1 MFNNFLIPPG
11 FKDEVTFNAYVEHEY
26 KNKIIEYFKVHGFD
40 LVKTPLIE
48 FKNKQNDNN
57 FLIESKKR
65 QDQLKIRND
74 ITPQII
80 RIASSRLIKRKRPLK
95 LCYYGEVIRKYG
107 SMLRPERQF
116 LQVGAETIGENNIQ
130 ADLEIISIAYK
141 ALSLVGIK
149 NITIELSSKI
159 FLDKLFSK
167 ISNKSKLKKFVI
179 KPNRSG
185 SSFGIRIIKNQKE
198 FDILISNLEEFKRKL
213 NNHKEILIEE
223 YISGRELT
231 VSTIKIDKEI
241 HALAVTEIK
250 SKNNFFDYKAKYS
263 KGYAKHILPA
273 KLNKINYAKCLKFA
287 INAHKLLGCNSLA
300 RTDFIFDTK
309 KNKIFFLE
317 TNTQPGLTPISLLP
331 EQANYKNL
339 SFSEIIFILI
349 KNLNY

>member
-1 MFNNFLIPPG
+1 MSNKKILILEGGNNEEHDVSLVTSREIQKILNQNKLK
-11 FKDEVTFNAYVEHEY
+11 FKILRVNPKNFHKKIINYKNFVCINALHGPFGEDGQTQKILK
-26 KNKIIEYFKVHGFD
+26 KNKIPFSHSNIKSSNLCFNKSASKRE
-40 LVKTPLIE
+40 II
-48 FKNKQNDNN
+48 KNKLMSPKFYLLNINDLN
-57 FLIESKKR
+57 EKK
-65 QDQLKIRND
+65 L
-74 ITPQII
+74 
-80 RIASSRLIKRKRPLK
+80 
-95 LCYYGEVIRKYG
+95 
-107 SMLRPERQF
+107 
-116 LQVGAETIGENNIQ
+116 
-130 ADLEIISIAYK
+130 
-141 ALSLVGIK
+141 
-149 NITIELSSKI
+149 ITI
-159 FLDKLFSK
+159 
-167 ISNKSKLKKFVI
+167 KSKLKKFVI

-185 SSFGIRIIKNQKE
+185 SSFGIKIIKNQKE
-198 FDILISNLEEFKRKL
+198 FDNLISNIEEFKKEL

-231 VSTIKIDKEI
+231 VSTIKLDKKI

-287 INAHKLLGCNSLA
+287 TKAHKLLGCNSLA

-331 EQANYKNL
+331 EQANYKGL
-339 SFSEIIFILI
+339 PFSEIIFILI

>member
-1 MFNNFLIPPG
+1 MSNKKILILEGGNNEEHDVSLVTSREIQKILNQNKLR
-11 FKDEVTFNAYVEHEY
+11 FKILRVNPKNFHKKIINYKNFVCINALHGPFGEDGQTQKILK
-26 KNKIIEYFKVHGFD
+26 KNKIPFSHSNIKSSNLCFNKSASKRE
-40 LVKTPLIE
+40 II
-48 FKNKQNDNN
+48 KNKLMSPKFYLLNINDLN
-57 FLIESKKR
+57 EKK
-65 QDQLKIRND
+65 L
-74 ITPQII
+74 
-80 RIASSRLIKRKRPLK
+80 
-95 LCYYGEVIRKYG
+95 
-107 SMLRPERQF
+107 
-116 LQVGAETIGENNIQ
+116 
-130 ADLEIISIAYK
+130 
-141 ALSLVGIK
+141 
-149 NITIELSSKI
+149 ITI
-159 FLDKLFSK
+159 
-167 ISNKSKLKKFVI
+167 KSKLKKFVI

-185 SSFGIRIIKNQKE
+185 SSFGIKIIKNQKE
-198 FDILISNLEEFKRKL
+198 FDNLISNIEEFKKEL

-223 YISGRELT
+223 YISGKELT
-231 VSTIKIDKEI
+231 VSTIKLDKKI

-287 INAHKLLGCNSLA
+287 TKAHKLLGCNSLA

-331 EQANYKNL
+331 EQANYKGL

>member
-1 MFNNFLIPPG
+1 MSNKKILILEGGNNEEHDVSLVTSREIQKILNQNK
-11 FKDEVTFNAYVEHEY
+11 FKFKILRVNPKNFHKKIINYKNFVCINALHGPFGEDGQTQKILK
-26 KNKIIEYFKVHGFD
+26 KNKIPFSHSNIKSSNLCFNKSASKRE
-40 LVKTPLIE
+40 II
-48 FKNKQNDNN
+48 KNKLMSPKFYLLNINDLN
-57 FLIESKKR
+57 EKK
-65 QDQLKIRND
+65 L
-74 ITPQII
+74 
-80 RIASSRLIKRKRPLK
+80 
-95 LCYYGEVIRKYG
+95 
-107 SMLRPERQF
+107 
-116 LQVGAETIGENNIQ
+116 
-130 ADLEIISIAYK
+130 
-141 ALSLVGIK
+141 
-149 NITIELSSKI
+149 ITI
-159 FLDKLFSK
+159 
-167 ISNKSKLKKFVI
+167 KSKLKKFVI

-185 SSFGIRIIKNQKE
+185 SSFGIKIIKNQKE
-198 FDILISNLEEFKRKL
+198 FDNLISNIEEFKKEL

-223 YISGRELT
+223 YISGKELT
-231 VSTIKIDKEI
+231 VSTIKLDKKI

-287 INAHKLLGCNSLA
+287 TKAHKLLGCNSLA

-331 EQANYKNL
+331 EQANYKGL

>member
-1 MFNNFLIPPG
+1 MSNKKILILEGGNNEEHGVSLVTSREIQKILNKNKLK
-11 FKDEVTFNAYVEHEY
+11 FKILRVNPKNFHKKITNYKNFVCINALHGPFGEDGQTQKILK
-26 KNKIIEYFKVHGFD
+26 KNKIPFSHSNIKSSNLCFNKSASKRE
-40 LVKTPLIE
+40 II
-48 FKNKQNDNN
+48 KNKLMSPKFYLLNINDLN
-57 FLIESKKR
+57 EKK
-65 QDQLKIRND
+65 L
-74 ITPQII
+74 
-80 RIASSRLIKRKRPLK
+80 
-95 LCYYGEVIRKYG
+95 
-107 SMLRPERQF
+107 
-116 LQVGAETIGENNIQ
+116 
-130 ADLEIISIAYK
+130 
-141 ALSLVGIK
+141 
-149 NITIELSSKI
+149 ITI
-159 FLDKLFSK
+159 
-167 ISNKSKLKKFVI
+167 KSKLKKFVI

-185 SSFGIRIIKNQKE
+185 SSFGIKIIKNQKE
-198 FDILISNLEEFKRKL
+198 FDNLISNIEEFKKEL

-231 VSTIKIDKEI
+231 VSTIKLDKKI

-287 INAHKLLGCNSLA
+287 TKAHQLLGCNSVA
-300 RTDFIFDTK
+300 RTDFIFDPK

-331 EQANYKNL
+331 EQANYKGL

>member
-1 MFNNFLIPPG
+1 MLFRSINYKNFVCI
-11 FKDEVTFNAYVEHEY
+11 NALHGPFGEDGQTQKILK
-26 KNKIIEYFKVHGFD
+26 KNKIPFSHSNIKSSSLCFNKSASKKE
-40 LVKTPLIE
+40 II
-48 FKNKQNDNN
+48 KNKLMSPKYYVLNTNDLN
-57 FLIESKKR
+57 EKK
-65 QDQLKIRND
+65 L
-74 ITPQII
+74 
-80 RIASSRLIKRKRPLK
+80 
-95 LCYYGEVIRKYG
+95 
-107 SMLRPERQF
+107 
-116 LQVGAETIGENNIQ
+116 
-130 ADLEIISIAYK
+130 
-141 ALSLVGIK
+141 
-149 NITIELSSKI
+149 ITI
-159 FLDKLFSK
+159 
-167 ISNKSKLKKFVI
+167 KSKLKKFVI

-185 SSFGIRIIKNQKE
+185 SSFGIKIIKNKKE
-198 FDILISNLEEFKRKL
+198 FDILISNLEKFKKEL

-231 VSTIKIDKEI
+231 VSTIKLDKKI

-273 KLNKINYAKCLKFA
+273 KLNKINYAKCLNFA
-287 INAHKLLGCNSLA
+287 TKAHKLLGCNSLA

-331 EQANYKNL
+331 EQANYKGL

>member
-1 MFNNFLIPPG
+1 MSNKKILILEGGNNEEHDVSLVTSREIQKILNQNKLK
-11 FKDEVTFNAYVEHEY
+11 FKTLRVNPKNFHKKIINYKNFVCINALHGPFGEDGQTQKILK
-26 KNKIIEYFKVHGFD
+26 KNKIPFSHSNIKSSSLCFNKSASKKE
-40 LVKTPLIE
+40 II
-48 FKNKQNDNN
+48 KNKLMSPKYYLLNINDLN
-57 FLIESKKR
+57 EKK
-65 QDQLKIRND
+65 L
-74 ITPQII
+74 
-80 RIASSRLIKRKRPLK
+80 
-95 LCYYGEVIRKYG
+95 
-107 SMLRPERQF
+107 
-116 LQVGAETIGENNIQ
+116 
-130 ADLEIISIAYK
+130 
-141 ALSLVGIK
+141 
-149 NITIELSSKI
+149 ITI
-159 FLDKLFSK
+159 
-167 ISNKSKLKKFVI
+167 KSKLKKFVI

-185 SSFGIRIIKNQKE
+185 SSFGIKIIKNQKE
-198 FDILISNLEEFKRKL
+198 FDNLISNLENLKKEL

-231 VSTIKIDKEI
+231 VSTIKLDKKI

-287 INAHKLLGCNSLA
+287 TKAHKLLGCNSLA

-331 EQANYKNL
+331 EQANYKGL
-339 SFSEIIFILI
+339 TFSEIIFILI

>member
-1 MFNNFLIPPG
+1 MSNKKILILEGGNNEEHDVSLVTSREIQKILNQNKLK
-11 FKDEVTFNAYVEHEY
+11 FKILRVNPKNFHKKIINYKNFVCINALHGPFGEDGQTQKILK
-26 KNKIIEYFKVHGFD
+26 KNKIPFSHSNIKSSNLCFNKSASKRE
-40 LVKTPLIE
+40 II
-48 FKNKQNDNN
+48 KNKLMSPKFYLLNINDLN
-57 FLIESKKR
+57 EKK
-65 QDQLKIRND
+65 L
-74 ITPQII
+74 
-80 RIASSRLIKRKRPLK
+80 
-95 LCYYGEVIRKYG
+95 
-107 SMLRPERQF
+107 
-116 LQVGAETIGENNIQ
+116 
-130 ADLEIISIAYK
+130 
-141 ALSLVGIK
+141 
-149 NITIELSSKI
+149 ITI
-159 FLDKLFSK
+159 
-167 ISNKSKLKKFVI
+167 KSKLKKFVI

-185 SSFGIRIIKNQKE
+185 SSFGIKIIKNQKE
-198 FDILISNLEEFKRKL
+198 FDNLISNIEEFKKEL

-223 YISGRELT
+223 YISGKELT
-231 VSTIKIDKEI
+231 VSTIKLDKKI

-287 INAHKLLGCNSLA
+287 TKAHKLLGCNSLA

-331 EQANYKNL
+331 EQANYRGL

>member
-1 MFNNFLIPPG
+1 MSNKKILILEGGNNEEHDVSLVTSREIQKILNQNKLK
-11 FKDEVTFNAYVEHEY
+11 FKILRVNPKNFHKKIINYKNFVCINALHGPFGEDGQTQKILK
-26 KNKIIEYFKVHGFD
+26 KNKIPFSHSNIKSSNLCFNKSASKKE
-40 LVKTPLIE
+40 II
-48 FKNKQNDNN
+48 KNKLMSPKYYLLNINDLN
-57 FLIESKKR
+57 EKK
-65 QDQLKIRND
+65 L
-74 ITPQII
+74 
-80 RIASSRLIKRKRPLK
+80 
-95 LCYYGEVIRKYG
+95 
-107 SMLRPERQF
+107 
-116 LQVGAETIGENNIQ
+116 
-130 ADLEIISIAYK
+130 
-141 ALSLVGIK
+141 
-149 NITIELSSKI
+149 ITI
-159 FLDKLFSK
+159 
-167 ISNKSKLKKFVI
+167 KSKLKKFVI

-185 SSFGIRIIKNQKE
+185 SSFGIKIIKNQKE

-231 VSTIKIDKEI
+231 VSTIKLDKKI

-287 INAHKLLGCNSLA
+287 TKAHKLLGCNSLA

-331 EQANYKNL
+331 EQANYKGL
-339 SFSEIIFILI
+339 PFSEIIFILI

>member
-1 MFNNFLIPPG
+1 MSNKKILILEGGDNEEHDVSLVTSREIQKILNHNKLKFKTLRVNPKNFHKKIINYKN
-11 FKDEVTFNAYVEHEY
+11 FVCINALHGPFGEDGQTQKILK
-26 KNKIIEYFKVHGFD
+26 KNKIPFSHSNIKSSYLCFCKSAS
-40 LVKTPLIE
+40 KKKII
-48 FKNKQNDNN
+48 KNKLMSPKYYLLNINDLN
-57 FLIESKKR
+57 EKK
-65 QDQLKIRND
+65 L
-74 ITPQII
+74 
-80 RIASSRLIKRKRPLK
+80 
-95 LCYYGEVIRKYG
+95 
-107 SMLRPERQF
+107 
-116 LQVGAETIGENNIQ
+116 
-130 ADLEIISIAYK
+130 
-141 ALSLVGIK
+141 
-149 NITIELSSKI
+149 ITI
-159 FLDKLFSK
+159 
-167 ISNKSKLKKFVI
+167 KSKLKKFVI

-185 SSFGIRIIKNQKE
+185 SSFGIKIIKNQKE

-223 YISGRELT
+223 YISGKELT
-231 VSTIKIDKEI
+231 VSTIKLDKKI

-287 INAHKLLGCNSLA
+287 IKAHKLLGCNSLA

-331 EQANYKNL
+331 EQANYKGL

>member
-1 MFNNFLIPPG
+1 MSNKKILILEGGNNEEHDVSLVTSREIQKILNQNKLK
-11 FKDEVTFNAYVEHEY
+11 FKTLRVNPKNFHKKIINYKNFVCINALHGPFGEDGQTQKILK
-26 KNKIIEYFKVHGFD
+26 KNKIPFSHSNIKSSNLCFNKSASKKE
-40 LVKTPLIE
+40 II
-48 FKNKQNDNN
+48 KNKLMSPKYYLLNINDLN
-57 FLIESKKR
+57 EKK
-65 QDQLKIRND
+65 L
-74 ITPQII
+74 
-80 RIASSRLIKRKRPLK
+80 
-95 LCYYGEVIRKYG
+95 
-107 SMLRPERQF
+107 
-116 LQVGAETIGENNIQ
+116 
-130 ADLEIISIAYK
+130 
-141 ALSLVGIK
+141 
-149 NITIELSSKI
+149 ITI
-159 FLDKLFSK
+159 
-167 ISNKSKLKKFVI
+167 KSKLKKFVI

-185 SSFGIRIIKNQKE
+185 SSFGIKIIKNQKE

-223 YISGRELT
+223 YISGKELT
-231 VSTIKIDKEI
+231 VSTIKLDKKI

-287 INAHKLLGCNSLA
+287 IKAHKLLGCNSLA

-331 EQANYKNL
+331 EQANYKGL

>member
-1 MFNNFLIPPG
+1 MSNKKILILEGGNNEEHDVSLVTSREIQKILNQNKLK
-11 FKDEVTFNAYVEHEY
+11 FKILRVNPKNFHKKIINYKNFVCINALHGPFGEDGQTQKILK
-26 KNKIIEYFKVHGFD
+26 KNKIPFSHSNIKSSNLCFNKSASKKE
-40 LVKTPLIE
+40 II
-48 FKNKQNDNN
+48 KNKLMSPKYYLLNINDLN
-57 FLIESKKR
+57 EKK
-65 QDQLKIRND
+65 L
-74 ITPQII
+74 
-80 RIASSRLIKRKRPLK
+80 
-95 LCYYGEVIRKYG
+95 
-107 SMLRPERQF
+107 
-116 LQVGAETIGENNIQ
+116 
-130 ADLEIISIAYK
+130 
-141 ALSLVGIK
+141 
-149 NITIELSSKI
+149 ITI
-159 FLDKLFSK
+159 
-167 ISNKSKLKKFVI
+167 KSKLKKFVI

-185 SSFGIRIIKNQKE
+185 SSFGIKIIKNQKE
-198 FDILISNLEEFKRKL
+198 FDILISNLDEFKRKL

-231 VSTIKIDKEI
+231 VSTIKLDKKI

-287 INAHKLLGCNSLA
+287 TKAHKLLGCNSLA

-331 EQANYKNL
+331 EQANYKGL
-339 SFSEIIFILI
+339 PFSEIIFILI

>member
-1 MFNNFLIPPG
+1 MSNKKILILEGGNNEEHDVSLVTSREIQKILNQNKLK
-11 FKDEVTFNAYVEHEY
+11 FKILRVNPKNFHKKIINYKNFVCINALHGPFGEDGQTQKILK
-26 KNKIIEYFKVHGFD
+26 KNKIPFSHSNIKSSNLCFNKSAS
-40 LVKTPLIE
+40 KKKII
-48 FKNKQNDNN
+48 KNK
-57 FLIESKKR
+57 LMSPKYYL
-65 QDQLKIRND
+65 LKIND
-74 ITPQII
+74 
-80 RIASSRLIKRKRPLK
+80 LNEKK
-95 LCYYGEVIRKYG
+95 L
-107 SMLRPERQF
+107 
-116 LQVGAETIGENNIQ
+116 
-130 ADLEIISIAYK
+130 
-141 ALSLVGIK
+141 
-149 NITIELSSKI
+149 ITI
-159 FLDKLFSK
+159 
-167 ISNKSKLKKFVI
+167 KSKLKKFVI

-185 SSFGIRIIKNQKE
+185 SSFGIKIIKNQKE
-198 FDILISNLEEFKRKL
+198 FDNLISNIEEFKKEL

-223 YISGRELT
+223 YISGKELT
-231 VSTIKIDKEI
+231 VSTIKLDKKI

-287 INAHKLLGCNSLA
+287 TKAHKLLGCNSLA

-331 EQANYKNL
+331 EQANYKGL

>member
-1 MFNNFLIPPG
+1 MSNKKILILEGGNNEEHDVSLVTSREIQKILNQNKLK
-11 FKDEVTFNAYVEHEY
+11 FKILRVNPKNFHKKIINYKNFVCINALHGPFGEDGQTQKILK
-26 KNKIIEYFKVHGFD
+26 KNKIPFSHSNIKSSNLCF
-40 LVKTPLIE
+40 
-48 FKNKQNDNN
+48 NKSA
-57 FLIESKKR
+57 SKR
-65 QDQLKIRND
+65 
-74 ITPQII
+74 
-80 RIASSRLIKRKRPLK
+80 
-95 LCYYGEVIRKYG
+95 
-107 SMLRPERQF
+107 
-116 LQVGAETIGENNIQ
+116 
-130 ADLEIISIAYK
+130 EIIKSKLMSPKFY
-141 ALSLVGIK
+141 LLNK
-149 NITIELSSKI
+149 NDLNERKLITI
-159 FLDKLFSK
+159 
-167 ISNKSKLKKFVI
+167 KSKLKKFVI

-185 SSFGIRIIKNQKE
+185 SSFGIKIIKKKKKNNN
-198 FDILISNLEEFKRKL
+198 LISNIEEFKKEL

-231 VSTIKIDKEI
+231 VSTIKLDKKI

-287 INAHKLLGCNSLA
+287 IKAHKILGCNSIA
-300 RTDFIFDTK
+300 RTDFIFDSK

-331 EQANYKNL
+331 EQANYKGL

>member
-1 MFNNFLIPPG
+1 MSNKKILILEGGNNEEHDVSLVTSREIQKILNQNKLK
-11 FKDEVTFNAYVEHEY
+11 FKTLRVNPKNFHKKIINYKNFVCINALHGPFGEDGQIQKILK
-26 KNKIIEYFKVHGFD
+26 KNKIPFSHSNIKSSNLCFNKSASKRE
-40 LVKTPLIE
+40 II
-48 FKNKQNDNN
+48 KNKLMSPKFYLLNINDLN
-57 FLIESKKR
+57 EKK
-65 QDQLKIRND
+65 L
-74 ITPQII
+74 
-80 RIASSRLIKRKRPLK
+80 
-95 LCYYGEVIRKYG
+95 
-107 SMLRPERQF
+107 
-116 LQVGAETIGENNIQ
+116 
-130 ADLEIISIAYK
+130 
-141 ALSLVGIK
+141 
-149 NITIELSSKI
+149 ITI
-159 FLDKLFSK
+159 
-167 ISNKSKLKKFVI
+167 KSKLKKFVI

-185 SSFGIRIIKNQKE
+185 SSFGIKIIKNQKE

-231 VSTIKIDKEI
+231 VSTIKFDKKI

-287 INAHKLLGCNSLA
+287 TKAHKLLGCNSLA

-331 EQANYKNL
+331 EQANYKGL
-339 SFSEIIFILI
+339 PFEEIIFILI

>member
-1 MFNNFLIPPG
+1 MSNKKILILEGGNNEEHDVSLVTSREIQKILNQNKLK
-11 FKDEVTFNAYVEHEY
+11 FKILRVNPKNFHKKIINYKNFVCINALHGPFGEDGQTQKILK
-26 KNKIIEYFKVHGFD
+26 KNKIPFSHSNIKSSNLCFNKSASKKE
-40 LVKTPLIE
+40 II
-48 FKNKQNDNN
+48 KNKLMSPKYYLLNINDLN
-57 FLIESKKR
+57 EKK
-65 QDQLKIRND
+65 L
-74 ITPQII
+74 
-80 RIASSRLIKRKRPLK
+80 
-95 LCYYGEVIRKYG
+95 
-107 SMLRPERQF
+107 
-116 LQVGAETIGENNIQ
+116 
-130 ADLEIISIAYK
+130 
-141 ALSLVGIK
+141 
-149 NITIELSSKI
+149 ITI
-159 FLDKLFSK
+159 
-167 ISNKSKLKKFVI
+167 KSKLKKFVI

-185 SSFGIRIIKNQKE
+185 SSFGIKIIKNQKE
-198 FDILISNLEEFKRKL
+198 FDILISNLEEFKKKL

-231 VSTIKIDKEI
+231 VSTIKLDKKI

-287 INAHKLLGCNSLA
+287 TKAHKLLGCNSLA

-331 EQANYKNL
+331 EQANYKGL